1 MADRPTRGSGSY
13 SVHQTDELEVYF
25 SEMAHGRPVGFVD
38 SPKWKPRCDVYETDE
53 ALIVHMDI
61 AGMAAGDFQVEVSD
75 GVLTIAGE
83 RQPRGEC
90 KRHYHGMEVQVGP
103 FERRLRL
110 PVPVDPRSMRA
121 TYDSGF
127 LEVFLAK
134 LPERRSGIHS
144 VKVE

>member
-1 MADRPTRGSGSY
+1 MADRPSRGSGSY
-13 SVHQTDELEVYF
+13 SVHQADELEVYF
-25 SEMAHGRPVGFVD
+25 SEMAHGRPVGFVA

-53 ALIVHMDI
+53 ALIVYMDI
-61 AGMAAGDFQVEVSD
+61 AGMAAGDFLVEVSD
-75 GVLTIAGE
+75 GVLTIGGE
-83 RQPRGEC
+83 RKPRGEG
-90 KRHYHGMEVQVGP
+90 KRHYHSMEVQVGP